1 MTGTLRILC
10 QLLKKLSHC
19 YNCLLFEVRY
29 TGDICMIVISILKMQ
44 IEKIFYYEKNQE
56 NAEFN
61 LLEAK

>member
-1 MTGTLRILC
+1 
-10 QLLKKLSHC
+10 
-19 YNCLLFEVRY
+19 
-29 TGDICMIVISILKMQ
+29 MIVISILKMQ